1 MSGTRAR
8 LEQLRDSSPKEAA
21 RLVYRKAVY
30 RRVRMG
36 RYGYF
41 AHEAEQPKRALELP
55 IEIWGPDRYGDV
67 LGTNEGLREADMTNF
82 RRQESSCIVV
92 LDGGRIAASS
102 WMTRGDV
109 YVHELSRQVKAPGGE
124 HFSCRSWVSPD
135 YRGQSL
141 FSHMVYSYTQ
151 AVAPSDEIWGFV
163 FYWNIA
169 SIRSLANI
177 GWQYSGDYWTSYLF
191 GRQRS
196 GHTRCAPR
204 SAFEGEDVYIP

>member
-1 MSGTRAR
+1 MSQTRER
-8 LEQLRDSSPKEAA
+8 LEQLRNSSPKDAV

-41 AHEAEQPKRALELP
+41 AHEATRPRRQLELP
-55 IEIWGPDRYGDV
+55 VEIWGPDRYGEV
-67 LGTNEGLREADMTNF
+67 SGTNDGLREDDMAHF

-92 LDGGRIAASS
+92 LDGERIAASS
-102 WMTRGDV
+102 WMTRGEV
-109 YVHELSRQVKAPGGE
+109 YVSELARRVDVPDNE

-141 FSHMVYSYTQ
+141 FSHMVYAYTQ
-151 AVAPSDEIWGFV
+151 AVAPCDEIWGFV
-163 FYWNIA
+163 YYSNIA
-169 SIRSLANI
+169 SVRSLANI
-177 GWQYSGDYWTSYLF
+177 GWQYSGDYWTSYLL

-196 GHTRCAPR
+196 GQTPCAPR
-204 SAFEGEDVYIP
+204 SAFDGDDVYVP